1 MDLLKMLFDKVRH
14 LDHYQM
20 VPAPR
25 QGSRPSMLNSSI
37 IFRVGQARMV
47 RRTVSRRTTINS
59 VPPLMVRCLTAMR
72 SVLHDLVR
80 AHLSTSHTRPTVCSP
95 TVLLAGTTFLRALDV
110 DRLHH
115 ITPTLSD
122 LQALVCPVASRIF
135 QLLLHRPAAAWIAH
149 LPTHLRRVPLL

>member
-14 LDHYQM
+14 LDRNQM
-20 VPAPR
+20 VPARR
-25 QGSRPSMLNSSI
+25 QSSRPSMLNSST
-37 IFRVGQARMV
+37 IFRVGQVRMV
-47 RRTVSRRTTINS
+47 RRTVSRRTTIDS
-59 VPPLMVRCLTAMR
+59 APPRTVRCLTATC

-80 AHLSTSHTRPTVCSP
+80 AHSSISHTRPTVCSP
-95 TVLLAGTTFLRALDV
+95 TALLAGTTFLRALDV
-110 DRLHH
+110 DQLHH
-115 ITPTLSD
+115 TTPTLSD